1 MFIANNQDSSLIHT
15 IEFKSLGDER
25 GSLISLEGNKNVPFE
40 IKRVYYIFDT
50 QKGVARGFHAHKNLQ
65 QVAVCV
71 KGSCRMLFDNGLAKE
86 SIVLDTPTKAVLI
99 DRMQWHEMYDF
110 TEDCVLMVLAS
121 DHYDESDYIRNY
133 QDFIKASVKDDSS
146 IK

>member
-1 MFIANNQDSSLIHT
+1 MIKIIN
-15 IEFKSLGDER
+15 FKSLGDDR
-25 GSLISLEGNKNVPFE
+25 GSLISLEQDQNIPFN

-50 QKGVARGFHAHKNLQ
+50 EQDVARGFHAHRNLQ

-71 KGSCRMLFDNGLAKE
+71 KGSCRMLFDNGLVKE